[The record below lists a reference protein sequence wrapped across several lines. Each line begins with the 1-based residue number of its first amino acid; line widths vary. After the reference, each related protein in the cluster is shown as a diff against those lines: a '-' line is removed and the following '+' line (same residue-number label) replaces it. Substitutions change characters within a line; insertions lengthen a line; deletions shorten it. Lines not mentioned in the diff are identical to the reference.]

1 MKKLTGLVLLMA
13 AGRAA
18 VLAQSLTAADYA
30 RAERF
35 MTYNTT
41 PLVLHRVTRA
51 TWVSDGGVERVWYRT
66 ATEKGGEAILIDPIA
81 ATRSACDLPAC
92 REAARQG
99 DEQGPPAA
107 RTEARSPD
115 GKSAA
120 FIRDWNLWVRD
131 IASGK
136 ETQLTK

>member
-1 MKKLTGLVLLMA
+1 MKKLLAGIALMA
-13 AGRAA
+13 VAGA
-18 VLAQSLTAADYA
+18 VAIAQSMTAADYA
-30 RAERF
+30 RDERF
-35 MTYNTT
+35 ITYNTT
-41 PLVLHRVTRA
+41 PLVLHHVTRA
-51 TWVSDGGVERVWYRT
+51 TRIADAGVERVWYRT
-66 ATEKGGEAILIDPIA
+66 TTEKGSEAFLIDPLA

-120 FIRDWNLWVRD
+120 RSEEHTSEL
-131 IASGK
+131 
-136 ETQLTK
+136 Q